1 MIIDKEVA
9 KQLNLLDAV
18 DHVSD
23 DGTRIEYSDEFRA
36 SFVKQYMDG
45 GSPVAIFRQ
54 AGLDPKLIGYKR
66 IERATARWIEP
77 ENRHHRA

>member
-45 GSPVAIFRQ
+45 GVISF
-54 AGLDPKLIGYKR
+54 
-66 IERATARWIEP
+66 
-77 ENRHHRA
+77 